1 MWDTP
6 PDGFKTAA
14 LIGKY
19 NEIKNKFF
27 SYCRAKQFG
36 ESGDAGY
43 VDSTRQAVV
52 EGSFRPVFQLFIEAN
67 MQNKAAAVPPFTISG
82 SGTTGNE
89 LVKNGATAATG
100 MHVDL
105 VLLRPGGRH
114 GKDSEGKDTKWR
126 PDRPRS
132 QAALSRTRTVAPP
145 VAEGDECIDDT
156 LPIECYNTSGDSA
169 PSSQEPV
176 KEPVKKKTKR
186 ATVVAAMAA
195 AQDLSDQKFIDAMK
209 GQSDQ
214 LMKMIAPSTP
224 ASTSSGHQELEE
236 LFPLLEQAHAAALRC
251 TDPLDPMRPFHQT
264 RIEYYE
270 AQIRKVTAHATHSP
284 RY

>member
-19 NEIKNKFF
+19 NEINNKFF

-36 ESGDAGY
+36 GESGDAGY
-43 VDSTRQAVV
+43 VDSARQAAV
-52 EGSFRPVFQLFIEAN
+52 EGSFLPVFKLFIEAN
-67 MQNKAAAVPPFTISG
+67 MQKKAAAVPPFTISG

-89 LVKNGATAATG
+89 LVKNGATS
-100 MHVDL
+100 MNVDL
-105 VLLRPGGRH
+105 VLLRHGGTH
-114 GKDSEGKDTKWR
+114 GKDSDGIDTKYR
-126 PDRPRS
+126 PGRPRT
-132 QAALSRTRTVAPP
+132 ALKRTRTVAPP

-176 KEPVKKKTKR
+176 REPVKKKTKKE
-186 ATVVAAMAA
+186 TVVAALAA
-195 AQDLSDQKFIDAMK
+195 AQALSDQKFIDAMM

>member
-1 MWDTP
+1 V
-6 PDGFKTAA
+6 FK
-14 LIGKY
+14 
-19 NEIKNKFF
+19 
-27 SYCRAKQFG
+27 
-36 ESGDAGY
+36 
-43 VDSTRQAVV
+43 
-52 EGSFRPVFQLFIEAN
+52 LFIEAN

-89 LVKNGATAATG
+89 LVKNGATS
-100 MHVDL
+100 MNVDL
-105 VLLRPGGRH
+105 VLLRHGGTH
-114 GKDSEGKDTKWR
+114 GKDSDGIDTKYR
-126 PDRPRS
+126 PNRARTT
-132 QAALSRTRTVAPP
+132 LKRTRTVAPP
-145 VAEGDECIDDT
+145 VAEGDDCVDDT
-156 LPIECYNTSGDSA
+156 LPIECFITSGDSA

-176 KEPVKKKTKR
+176 KEPVKKKKKK

-195 AQDLSDQKFIDAMK
+195 AQDLSDQKLIDAMK

-214 LMKMIAPSTP
+214 LMMMIKPSTP